1 MHLATVTLHLLPYHF
16 AAGKVALQGFSIECC
31 CCRMGSEV
39 VEVAIG
45 VSAVIVMFVAMGVLL
60 YVS

>member
-1 MHLATVTLHLLPYHF
+1 M
-16 AAGKVALQGFSIECC
+16 QGYSVECC

-45 VSAVIVMFVAMGVLL
+45 VSAVIVIFAAMVFVL